1 MTNKKLTALIVDDEK
16 EARDLLRY
24 MLKEH
29 KEIAIVDEADNTE
42 SALFKFLE
50 LRPDIVFL
58 DLIMPGKNGMEFI
71 SLVKK
76 QKLNTN
82 IVIVSAYRDMAIE
95 AIRNEVYDF
104 ILKPIGPRK
113 LNKAIE
119 AIIKR
124 KEEHVSTELNA
135 IFDQYKQETKLRISS
150 NNSHTLIDPKEIV
163 YCEAQGSYTHIHMDN
178 GEIELSSNN
187 IGRISEIL
195 SEYRFFRIGRSIL
208 INLDKLWRA
217 NRSDYSCILIAGKKE
232 VKLYG
237 SKKQIRELCKIEI
250 NK

>member
-76 QKLNTN
+76 QN
-82 IVIVSAYRDMAIE
+82 
-95 AIRNEVYDF
+95 
-104 ILKPIGPRK
+104 
-113 LNKAIE
+113 
-119 AIIKR
+119 
-124 KEEHVSTELNA
+124 
-135 IFDQYKQETKLRISS
+135 
-150 NNSHTLIDPKEIV
+150 
-163 YCEAQGSYTHIHMDN
+163 
-178 GEIELSSNN
+178 
-187 IGRISEIL
+187 
-195 SEYRFFRIGRSIL
+195 
-208 INLDKLWRA
+208 
-217 NRSDYSCILIAGKKE
+217 
-232 VKLYG
+232 
-237 SKKQIRELCKIEI
+237 
-250 NK
+250 

>member
-1 MTNKKLTALIVDDEK
+1 
-16 EARDLLRY
+16 

-135 IFDQYKQETKLRISS
+135 IFDQYKQETKLTHFVKTTAIRL
-150 NNSHTLIDPKEIV
+150 LIPK
-163 YCEAQGSYTHIHMDN
+163 
-178 GEIELSSNN
+178 
-187 IGRISEIL
+187 
-195 SEYRFFRIGRSIL
+195 
-208 INLDKLWRA
+208 
-217 NRSDYSCILIAGKKE
+217 
-232 VKLYG
+232 KLYTAKHKAPTRTSIWIMEKLNYPVTTLG
-237 SKKQIRELCKIEI
+237 ALAKSSANIVFLELAVRS
-250 NK
+250 